1 MKDLQTTILT
11 PPEVQIMPQIE
22 LPEPMQRTKKQEYN
36 AVYKLTYR
44 NTIVRYLYEFHIQ
57 MMRKEDKMKEKFQ
70 SKLEKVTEDINF
82 F

>member
-1 MKDLQTTILT
+1 
-11 PPEVQIMPQIE
+11 MPQIE

-44 NTIVRYLYEFHIQ
+44 NTIVRYLYVFHIQ

-70 SKLEKVTEDINF
+70 SKLEKVNEDINF

>member
-1 MKDLQTTILT
+1 LKDLQTTILT

-57 MMRKEDKMKEKFQ
+57 MMRKEDKMKEKF
-70 SKLEKVTEDINF
+70 
-82 F
+82 